1 MGFKAFK
8 NHIGSLASTV
18 VADIA
23 GNFMQQGNQK
33 DAGKVSAQL
42 LKKGPFDIPNSPSQK
57 LRENPLS
64 FSAVQY
70 PIDLGTAELGHYIMF
85 EAGFLRYQP
94 QQDNMFV
101 TSSTTKPGSKT
112 QQAKVTSKIPVGS
125 ISNSAIAIYMPPNV
139 KVGYNQSYDNDSETY
154 VQFHAFHNDE
164 EMKRERIEQR
174 YSVFSTVNGKNGL
187 FTDDYLVTND
197 RQKAIQFAL
206 ESAIV
211 LIDNTGK

>member
-1 MGFKAFK
+1 MTKANEYIYWYYNPECQTFIEK
-8 NHIGSLASTV
+8 LLEDVNKQSEKYSSSIQWENSSYHNDMCGSV
-18 VADIA
+18 C
-23 GNFMQQGNQK
+23 F
-33 DAGKVSAQL
+33 
-42 LKKGPFDIPNSPSQK
+42 
-57 LRENPLS
+57 
-64 FSAVQY
+64 Y
-70 PIDLGTAELGHYIMF
+70 
-85 EAGFLRYQP
+85 
-94 QQDNMFV
+94 
-101 TSSTTKPGSKT
+101 
-112 QQAKVTSKIPVGS
+112 
-125 ISNSAIAIYMPPNV
+125 
-139 KVGYNQSYDNDSETY
+139 YDNDSETY